1 MYASLQNWVRMIFR
15 NTVAVADAVAVS
27 DADADQEI
35 VPLPKVV
42 Q

>member
-1 MYASLQNWVRMIFR
+1 MYAWQQNLVRMMFR
-15 NTVAVADAVAVS
+15 NTVAVS
-27 DADADQEI
+27 DVDADQEI

>member
-1 MYASLQNWVRMIFR
+1 MYACLQNWVRIMFR
-15 NTVAVADAVAVS
+15 NTVVVADAMAVS

>member
-1 MYASLQNWVRMIFR
+1 MYACLQNWVRMMFR
-15 NTVAVADAVAVS
+15 NTVAVADAMAMS

-35 VPLPKVV
+35 VLMPQVV

>member
-1 MYASLQNWVRMIFR
+1 MYACLQNWVRMMFR
-15 NTVAVADAVAVS
+15 NTVVVSEAVGVS

-35 VPLPKVV
+35 VLMPKVV